1 LFARCSHTFGSGD
14 CFGDLIGEV
23 TGTALSFG
31 DWFIAGCVACAVVLV
46 VRRMAG
52 KAKRVFKRPVAMRP
66 HMPLKTVKRRE
77 CKLVGDTVTH
87 TPTGKW
93 FSAYPEMPA
102 IYLENMV
109 DVGDYSD
116 CEIRQMAA
124 LLLAARL
131 KRKSDN

>member
-1 LFARCSHTFGSGD
+1 MFARCSRTFGSGD

-23 TGTALSFG
+23 TGAALSFG

-46 VRRMAG
+46 VRRKAG
-52 KAKRVFKRPVAMRP
+52 EAKRVPKRPVAMRT

-93 FSAYPEMPA
+93 FSAHPEMPD

-124 LLLAARL
+124 LILAARL

>member
-1 LFARCSHTFGSGD
+1 
-14 CFGDLIGEV
+14 
-23 TGTALSFG
+23 
-31 DWFIAGCVACAVVLV
+31 
-46 VRRMAG
+46 
-52 KAKRVFKRPVAMRP
+52 
-66 HMPLKTVKRRE
+66 MPLKTVKRRE

-116 CEIRQMAA
+116 CELRAHLGRVEFEDSQFCA
-124 LLLAARL
+124 
-131 KRKSDN
+131 DEGV

>member
-1 LFARCSHTFGSGD
+1 
-14 CFGDLIGEV
+14 
-23 TGTALSFG
+23 
-31 DWFIAGCVACAVVLV
+31 
-46 VRRMAG
+46 
-52 KAKRVFKRPVAMRP
+52 
-66 HMPLKTVKRRE
+66 MPLKTVKRRE

-93 FSAYPEMPA
+93 FSAYPETPD

-109 DVGDYSD
+109 DVGNYSD

-124 LLLAARL
+124 LILAARL